1 MTEQEVLDMIDH
13 LRERATAEGRVYAH
27 KWQAGDLVIWDNRGL
42 MHAATAFDKVNHR
55 RICYRLSVKGERPIR
70 GGERYRASAAA
81 AE

>member
-1 MTEQEVLDMIDH
+1 
-13 LRERATAEGRVYAH
+13 
-27 KWQAGDLVIWDNRGL
+27 
-42 MHAATAFDKVNHR
+42 MHAATPFDKVNHR